1 MKKYFAILFLVP
13 FFLQAQNI
21 TVSAKTD
28 STKYKIGDFID
39 FKIEITSPEKSITEI
54 PEFADSLSPL
64 VLVKKGNVEK
74 SIENG
79 RKKETYHFYIA
90 GYDSI
95 DTYLKPIPVIIYNQ
109 KHERIA
115 ELKTNPLRI
124 IVNAVQVDLSKE
136 IKDVK
141 PPIALPLDLLT
152 IFIWVFV
159 IAILSLIGYF
169 VWKKYLKKE
178 KVEAEKII
186 ILPPFQIAINKLN
199 ELVAKRLWQNGK
211 IKEFHSEITEII
223 REYFEAE
230 FKFNSLE
237 ITSQETIR
245 ELENRNLNSEQI
257 KIITEFLSNADMVK
271 FAKFQPLPYINE
283 TMTKQAFEII
293 ENLKPKEIEIGEVK

>member
-1 MKKYFAILFLVP
+1 MKKYFAILLLVP

-21 TVSAKTD
+21 TILAKTD

-39 FKIEITSPEKSITEI
+39 FQIEITSPEKIVTEI

-64 VLVKKGNVEK
+64 VFVKKGNVEK
-74 SIENG
+74 SIENSI
-79 RKKETYHFYIA
+79 KKETYHFYIA

-95 DTYLKPIPVIIYNQ
+95 DTYLKPFPVIIYNQ
-109 KHERIA
+109 KHEKIA
-115 ELKTNPLRI
+115 ELKTNQLRI

-136 IKDVK
+136 IKDIK
-141 PPIALPLDLLT
+141 PPIALSLELLT
-152 IFIWVFV
+152 IFIWILV
-159 IAILSLIGYF
+159 IAILSLIAFF
-169 VWKKYLKKE
+169 VWKKYFKKG
-178 KVEAEKII
+178 KVETEKII

-199 ELVAKRLWQNGK
+199 DLVSKKLWQDGK

-245 ELENRNLNSEQI
+245 ELEKRNLNSAQI
-257 KIITEFLSNADMVK
+257 EKITDFLNNADLVK

-283 TMTKQAFEII
+283 TMTKQAFEMID
-293 ENLKPKEIEIGEVK
+293 NLKPKKIEIGEVK